1 MWFKEIDEIKLL
13 PKGFNNKRNHFI
25 MNDDRFI
32 TFLILEANYCP
43 HTYNHIKKYLKVF
56 SNYICYRIDNEK
68 DQKGKWK

>member
-1 MWFKEIDEIKLL
+1 
-13 PKGFNNKRNHFI
+13 

-43 HTYNHIKKYLKVF
+43 YIYDHIKKYLNDF